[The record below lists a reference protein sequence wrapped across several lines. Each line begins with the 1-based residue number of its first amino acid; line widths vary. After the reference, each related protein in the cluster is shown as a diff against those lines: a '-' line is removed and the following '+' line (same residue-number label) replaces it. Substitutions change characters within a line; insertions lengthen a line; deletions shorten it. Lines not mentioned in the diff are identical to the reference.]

1 MYNTVTDLTIGGL
14 KMKKFTRVLLA
25 TLTITLACAAPVFAT
40 EKNLSAEINLLKG
53 KDATVS
59 NALDTITSFDN
70 NCGNEAKLA
79 IHTIV
84 DIADSDI
91 TKGMTEEQLNYI
103 DYLKKVVV
111 NLKETERIKKGN
123 VAALTDLVKV
133 NPSFQKEL
141 DAAVVE
147 YNKAVADRVAGEQA
161 IITAQEEF
169 AKLNA
174 ALKDAKVAKGAKDA
188 DSVK

>member
-1 MYNTVTDLTIGGL
+1 
-14 KMKKFTRVLLA
+14 MKKFSRVLLA
-25 TLTITLACAAPVFAT
+25 TLTLTLACVAPVFAT
-40 EKNLSAEINLLKG
+40 EKNLSAEMNLLKE
-53 KDATVS
+53 KDATIS
-59 NALDTITSFDN
+59 NALDTIVSFDN
-70 NCGNEAKLA
+70 NCGSEAKSA

-84 DIADSDI
+84 DIAASDS

-141 DAAVVE
+141 EAAVAE

-161 IITAQEEF
+161 IITAQDEF
-169 AKLNA
+169 VKFNA
-174 ALKDAKVAKGAKDA
+174 ALNDKKAAKGAKDA
-188 DSVK
+188 DSIN